1 MDRITTKENGEVFE
15 IHARDEPT
23 KEVEDLTN
31 PEDKKLLRR
40 IDLYL
45 LPLLTMSYFLQFLD
59 KQTLNFS
66 SVMGL
71 ITDLHLKKFEYSLS
85 SSMFYIGYLAFSWPA
100 SFLMVRL
107 PIGKYLSGTCIVWAA
122 CLACHAATTN
132 ATGLLVVR
140 FFLGAA
146 EASISP
152 GFSLITGMWYKR
164 EEQPFRHGIWFFGN
178 SVATMFGSLFAY
190 AIAHISGGIGPWRW
204 LFIIFGIA
212 TLLWGGVLLWF
223 LPDEPS
229 KARWLT
235 EEQRKQAID
244 RIRTN
249 QTGTK
254 NSTFKWDQA
263 VEALTDIK
271 VWLLVLYQL
280 ANSIPNGAITTF
292 SSLVVSGLG
301 FGRLQVYLLQ
311 MPIGVIHGIFAL
323 DSTYLCSRFKNSR
336 CLIAAALSIISLIG
350 SILVRFGP
358 NIGSNLFGLFI
369 FIAYAAGIPISLSMI
384 TSNVAGFTKKAVVT
398 GMMFV
403 AYCAGNIIGP
413 FLFFSSEA
421 PTYSVSINAF
431 PDLEMKLTDIQSGF
445 LATIICFAMA
455 VLFITTLRV
464 LLARENARRDS
475 MQMDGSNQPTFDILE
490 IHDRTD
496 KTNLNFRYVL

>member
-1 MDRITTKENGEVFE
+1 MSHISEKKTDSKPMDRIATKEDGEVFE

-85 SSMFYIGYLAFSWPA
+85 SSMFYIGYLVFSWPA

-229 KARWLT
+229 NTRWLT

-254 NSTFKWDQA
+254 NSTFKWNQA

-323 DSTYLCSRFKNSR
+323 GSTYLCSRFKNSR
-336 CLIAAALSIISLIG
+336 CLS
-350 SILVRFGP
+350 
-358 NIGSNLFGLFI
+358 
-369 FIAYAAGIPISLSMI
+369 
-384 TSNVAGFTKKAVVT
+384 
-398 GMMFV
+398 
-403 AYCAGNIIGP
+403 
-413 FLFFSSEA
+413 
-421 PTYSVSINAF
+421 
-431 PDLEMKLTDIQSGF
+431 
-445 LATIICFAMA
+445 
-455 VLFITTLRV
+455 TLR
-464 LLARENARRDS
+464 
-475 MQMDGSNQPTFDILE
+475 
-490 IHDRTD
+490 
-496 KTNLNFRYVL
+496 